1 MWFHDAVD
9 DLISAYIATYKLR
22 LFAGKIKHNL
32 IQAYIRHQLR
42 IMTGVSKGW
51 GSEDGQK

>member
-9 DLISAYIATYKLR
+9 DLISAYIASYKLR
-22 LFAGKIKHNL
+22 LFAGKIKHKL

-42 IMTGVSKGW
+42 I
-51 GSEDGQK
+51 